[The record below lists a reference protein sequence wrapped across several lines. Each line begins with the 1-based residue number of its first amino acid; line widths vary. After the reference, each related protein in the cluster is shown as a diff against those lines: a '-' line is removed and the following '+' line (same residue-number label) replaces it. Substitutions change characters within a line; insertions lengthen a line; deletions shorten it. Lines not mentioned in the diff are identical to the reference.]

1 MLPRHRPACSVRP
14 PRAKPALAPRACIN
28 FSSAR
33 GDGEGESKAA
43 LPVCSLPFPGYGGR
57 IWPVAPGPCR
67 IASLQVGRAKLKWK
81 NKTQGACTR
90 GWQWQ
95 TALPALG
102 TPRQLPLRL
111 LRADCQAP
119 GADKEPQVVPA
130 PSGPLGPPAWGV
142 LCPLEELGLPAG
154 MAQPAPSPGCRGAG
168 AWGGGVGR
176 ESLSSGFL
184 SPLM

>member
-1 MLPRHRPACSVRP
+1 MLSRHRPACSVRP
-14 PRAKPALAPRACIN
+14 PQAKPALAPGARIN

-67 IASLQVGRAKLKWK
+67 IASLKVGRAKLKWK
-81 NKTQGACTR
+81 NETQGACSR

-102 TPRQLPLRL
+102 TPRQLPPRR

-119 GADKEPQVVPA
+119 GADKEPQVVSA
-130 PSGPLGPPAWGV
+130 PSGPPGPPAWGV
-142 LCPLEELGLPAG
+142 LGPLEELGLPAG
-154 MAQPAPSPGCRGAG
+154 TAQPAPSPGCRGAG
-168 AWGGGVGR
+168 ARGGGG
-176 ESLSSGFL
+176 GGGNH
-184 SPLM
+184 SPLAFSPP